1 MDRWRSCGWFG
12 LVCRQLAKRGCSVTG
27 LDPSAEMM
35 EGAKALDEKE
45 GVRVTYVQG
54 KTEDTQL
61 PTASFE
67 MVTAGTCWHWFDSHK
82 AFAVRTV
89 HSRVEWSPPLASLC
103 STRPRAPGSGAAA
116 GGGRASRHLPL

>member
-1 MDRWRSCGWFG
+1 
-12 LVCRQLAKRGCSVTG
+12 
-27 LDPSAEMM
+27 M

-67 MVTAGTCWHWFDSHK
+67 VVTAGTCWHWFDSHK
-82 AFAVRTV
+82 ALAVLSV
-89 HSRVEWSPPLASLC
+89 HC
-103 STRPRAPGSGAAA
+103 I
-116 GGGRASRHLPL
+116 GGTALP